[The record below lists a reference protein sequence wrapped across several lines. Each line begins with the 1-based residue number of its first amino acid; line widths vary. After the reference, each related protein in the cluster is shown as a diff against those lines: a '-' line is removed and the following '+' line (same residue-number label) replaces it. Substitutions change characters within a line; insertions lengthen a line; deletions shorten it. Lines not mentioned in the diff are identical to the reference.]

1 MAVNIFFYFDV
12 CYIKIFLDCSQIEV
26 ETVDRSGTF
35 LGSLW
40 ESESDVAVT
49 LLEHGLAKLQTP
61 FNADKITNFHQLAHA
76 EQSAKRQKLKV
87 R

>member
-1 MAVNIFFYFDV
+1 MAINIFFYFDV
-12 CYIKIFLDCSQIEV
+12 SYLTISMDCPQIEV

-40 ESESDVAVT
+40 ESESNVAVT

-61 FNADKITNFHQLAHA
+61 FKADKITNFHQLAHA
-76 EQSAKRQKLKV
+76 EQSAQRQKLKV